1 GCDVSKMSAATLAT
15 LTNPEVIAVNQDPLG
30 VQGKKVAFGSSKL
43 PNSSSDVVVTN
54 CTSFSATIA
63 PERLQWSYN
72 PQDGSIRSKLNG
84 QCLSIDS

>member
-1 GCDVSKMSAATLAT
+1 NTT
-15 LTNPEVIAVNQDPLG
+15 
-30 VQGKKVAFGSSKL
+30 
-43 PNSSSDVVVTN
+43 SDVAVTN

-84 QCLSIDS
+84 RCLSIDSCSTSEAANIVVSECQINDPSAQCQGKNQQWTINT